1 MNVTELA
8 RRLKMTT
15 NELLAKLPELGFDI
29 GRRAIKISPDLVDKI
44 IVAVEA
50 DRKKS
55 KISASEQKVKEIKL
69 SDKDEVA
76 SVGKEFAKTVKI
88 PEVIVVKDFA
98 ELLGLPVVKV
108 MAELMKNGIMTSL
121 NERID
126 LATASIIGEDLGF
139 KVEAMSAEEAQSIQ
153 VEATDKKL
161 KEVLKNA
168 NSANAIIRPPV
179 VVVMGHVDHGKTKL
193 LDAIRETNIVDQESG
208 GITQHIGAYQVE
220 LHPEHEQSDKEIPR
234 SARDNFSDK
243 VRKITFLDTPGHEAF
258 KSMRSRGSKIAD
270 VAIIVVAADDGLKP
284 QTMEVINLVQQENLP
299 FVVAINKI
307 DKEGADVDRV
317 KKELA
322 EINLIPEDWGGK
334 TVCVPISAKAK
345 QGLGELLDM
354 VLLVSELEDLK
365 ADPTV
370 RAVGTI
376 IESHID
382 KGEGPV
388 ATVLI
393 QAGTL
398 RPGDLIV
405 VGQVAGKVR
414 MLKNFKGEDVLSAG
428 PSMPVKILGL
438 KEVPQ
443 VGDILEVTA
452 DKKMVKE
459 MLKKAGYKKEAS
471 LRAADQVAATISKE
485 EEGKDD
491 VPTLNLVLKA
501 DVLGSQEA
509 ILESLSRFADPE
521 VKVKVVKK
529 GLGNVT
535 DVDVLA
541 AEASRALIV
550 AFRVKNFP
558 SAEEL
563 ARNKKVEIGY
573 YEIIYKLLE
582 EIENRLKKLL
592 LPQIVRT
599 ELGKIQILAVF
610 RTEKNSMIAGGK
622 ILEGKVRAKTKAKV
636 IRAGEFIVMGE
647 LAELRSG
654 KQMVAEAVKGEDCGF
669 KFIGEPVI
677 KEHDVLEIYQEEVK
691 ERQLQVKQ
699 V

>member
-8 RRLKMTT
+8 RKLKITT

-44 IVAVEA
+44 ITAVEA

-55 KISASEQKVKEIKL
+55 KIAASEQKVTEIKL

-76 SVGKEFAKTVKI
+76 EPVKEPGKIIKI
-88 PEVIVVKDFA
+88 PQVIAVKDFA
-98 ELLGLPVVKV
+98 ELLELPVVKV
-108 MAELMKNGIMTSL
+108 IAELMKNGIMTSM

-139 KVEAMSAEEAQSIQ
+139 KVEAMTAEEAQSIQ

-168 NSANAIIRPPV
+168 NSANAIVRPPV

-220 LHPEHEQSDKEIPR
+220 LQPEHQQDDKEIPR
-234 SARDNFSDK
+234 SARDNFSDN

-284 QTMEVINLVQQENLP
+284 QTMEVINLVQQEQLP

-317 KKELA
+317 KKELS

-345 QGLGELLDM
+345 TGLSELLDM
-354 VLLVSELEDLK
+354 VILVSELEDLK
-365 ADPTV
+365 ADPTGP
-370 RAVGTI
+370 AVGTI

-388 ATVLI
+388 ATVLV

-398 RPGDLIV
+398 RAGDLIV

-414 MLKNFKGEDVLSAG
+414 MLKNFKGEDVASAG
-428 PSMPVKILGL
+428 PSMPVKIVGL
-438 KEVPQ
+438 KEVPL
-443 VGDILEVTA
+443 VGEILEVTA
-452 DKKMVKE
+452 DKKIVKE
-459 MLKKAGYKKEAS
+459 MLKKAGYKKEAN
-471 LRAADQVAATISKE
+471 LRAADHAAAATATEDEDKAE
-485 EEGKDD
+485 

-501 DVLGSQEA
+501 DVLGSEEA
-509 ILESLSRFADPE
+509 ILESLTRFIDPE
-521 VKVKVVKK
+521 VKVKVIKK

-535 DVDVLA
+535 DADVLA
-541 AEASRALIV
+541 AEASHALVV

-558 SAEEL
+558 TAEQL
-563 ARNKKVEIGY
+563 ARDKKVEIGY

-582 EIENRLKKLL
+582 EIEARLKKLL
-592 LPQIVRT
+592 QPQIIRT

-610 RTEKNSMIAGGK
+610 RTEKKSMIAGGK
-622 ILEGKVRAKTKAKV
+622 ILEGRVKPNTKAKV
-636 IRAGEFIVMGE
+636 IRAGEFVVMGE
-647 LAELRSG
+647 LAELRAG
-654 KQMVAEAVKGEDCGF
+654 KEIVAEAMAGEQCGF

-677 KEHDVLEIYQEEVK
+677 KEHDVLEIYQEEIK
-691 ERQLQVKQ
+691 ERQLQVKH